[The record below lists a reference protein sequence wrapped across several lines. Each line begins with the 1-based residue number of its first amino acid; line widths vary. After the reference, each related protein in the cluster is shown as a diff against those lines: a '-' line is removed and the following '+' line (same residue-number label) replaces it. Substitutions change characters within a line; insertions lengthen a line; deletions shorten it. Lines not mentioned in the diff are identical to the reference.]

1 MKTRYKIILIGMI
14 IISTFII
21 IPSAITLISSSYCQ
35 SIFPV
40 ECVSYSISLLPDFG
54 FVLSDALWW
63 MTDAD
68 KNYNAIHATCNDLL
82 GKPDGKCFVNA
93 FENCEYASI
102 KNMHSTVEGNQ
113 VYSEAHI
120 EIDGTCSITYAVFD
134 RDSKWRD
141 VYVSPVTVKTCTN
154 AQLNHDQIILQC
166 DDTQH
171 VFPLK

>member
-1 MKTRYKIILIGMI
+1 M
-14 IISTFII
+14 
-21 IPSAITLISSSYCQ
+21 
-35 SIFPV
+35 
-40 ECVSYSISLLPDFG
+40 ECVSYSISLIPDLG
-54 FVLSDALWW
+54 FAFSDVLWW

-68 KNYNAIHATCNDLL
+68 KTYNAIHATCNDIL
-82 GKPDGKCFVNA
+82 GKPNGKCFVNA

-102 KNMHSTVEGNQ
+102 KNMYSTVEGNQ

-141 VYVSPVTVKTCTN
+141 ATVSPVSVKTCTN

-166 DDTQH
+166 GDEQH
-171 VFPLK
+171 VFPLQ